1 MVILNRLNILGGIS
15 FILTLIALYVLG
27 GENKIGWIIFLPS
40 YAVQIYIFC
49 KTKQWFLIGQMCVL
63 FVFSLVNFFR

>member
-1 MVILNRLNILGGIS
+1 MDFLNKLNILGAIS

-40 YAVQIYIFC
+40 YAAQIYIFC
-49 KTKQWFLIGQMCVL
+49 KTKQWFLTKLRIKKD
-63 FVFSLVNFFR
+63 REARKRREK